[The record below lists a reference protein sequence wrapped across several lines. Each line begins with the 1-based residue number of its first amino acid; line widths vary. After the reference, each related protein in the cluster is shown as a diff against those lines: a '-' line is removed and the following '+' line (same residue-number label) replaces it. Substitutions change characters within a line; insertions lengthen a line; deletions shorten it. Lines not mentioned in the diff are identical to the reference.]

1 MAAII
6 HTVPDDDDYCMSASS
21 NFPASYGLRMIG
33 GVPMIYGSPMTYGS
47 PAPAMVSQTKRSLS
61 AMGPATTKG

>member
-33 GVPMIYGSPMTYGS
+33 GSPMTYGS